1 MASGYRRDVAR
12 SRKEAI
18 LAKVKRPG
26 SSARSY
32 VNKAQGVKTPARG
45 AASTADA
52 LAQLRAG
59 GAQQG
64 AVGSTFASPV
74 QGVSDRAKASDF
86 VSGYDA
92 TLGPLDASSFGG
104 DTSGLATGIGTRPST
119 SFAGTY
125 PVPQRIV
132 GTGNTPAAG
141 NTGGVPKSQ
150 AEMYGEYARGRID
163 EEYDPYG
170 AYVDQKQAE
179 LTEWVEMRDS
189 AIAAGEAEAAS
200 QYNDIINDIK
210 ADIARARQQK
220 ADSIAAFER
229 YRSTVDPHL
238 QGAVDA
244 AEATDLSGLEQQVAD
259 AEGVVAAEF
268 NSGVAEVDEL
278 LARIA
283 PDNADL
289 AAAVEGT
296 VNEFRGEAEAALR
309 EDMSNVHSVA
319 AAAKEFAEKT
329 AAAIQQQ
336 DITITD
342 VEKQKTV
349 LAIEKAIADMQDQ
362 LADAE
367 AAKAN
372 AMAEAR
378 NAIYEQY
385 GDFNYPG
392 SEGEMWQ
399 YAFNSWAKNKGL
411 SEEDAG
417 TINDIVQMLHAE
429 GYTDRASA
437 EAYMRDYI
445 GQSNMLAVQDLI
457 EQAGAIRLSEDVIL
471 AIEAFAYG
479 NGATVAGSALDSV
492 GGEFGQA
499 LRDTVA
505 QFDQWDNEYRAA
517 MDAFDMWRSHKES
530 YANSEIYGREYGNA
544 VADGYG
550 YQGGTTEHRGA
561 YFEGEELR
569 NLFYEAALYVFDGD
583 AARAGLWTNG
593 DELLRLVQLESG
605 GYVGRLNTSGASELG
620 IDSYDTASA
629 LRYLQGAQ
637 NNQFSSVGWPPG
649 RDGKR
654 HSASGLG
661 QLNASNYKRF
671 ASEFGGVEGVGN
683 PFVEAVAMLRYIQ
696 ASHGNPARALSYR
709 LDPTKR
715 GY

>member
-1 MASGYRRDVAR
+1 MATGYRRGVAR

-32 VNKAQGVKTPARG
+32 VNKAQGVKTPTRG
-45 AASTADA
+45 ASSTADA

-64 AVGSTFASPV
+64 AVASTFSTPV
-74 QGVSDRAKASDF
+74 QGVSARSKPTDY

-104 DTSGLATGIGTRPST
+104 DTSGLVTGVATRPST
-119 SFAGTY
+119 AFAGTY
-125 PVPQRIV
+125 PVPQRVAGI
-132 GTGNTPAAG
+132 GNTPAAG
-141 NTGGVPKSQ
+141 TGTVPKSQ
-150 AEMYGEYARGRID
+150 ADMYGEYARGRID

-179 LTEWVEMRDS
+179 LTEWVEMRDA

-210 ADIARARQQK
+210 ADISRARQQK
-220 ADSIAAFER
+220 ADSIAAFDR

-238 QGAVDA
+238 QDAVDA
-244 AEATDLSGLEQQVAD
+244 AGATDLSGLEQQVAD
-259 AEGVVAAEF
+259 AEGVVGAEF
-268 NSGVAEVDEL
+268 DSGVAEVDAL
-278 LARIA
+278 LAKIA

-289 AAAVEGT
+289 AAVVEGS
-296 VNEFRGEAEAALR
+296 VNEFRSEAEAALR

-329 AAAIQQQ
+329 ATAIQQQ
-336 DITITD
+336 DVTVTD
-342 VEKQKTV
+342 IEKQKTV
-349 LAIEKAIADMQDQ
+349 LAIEKAIADLQDQ

-399 YAFNSWAKNKGL
+399 YAFNSWAKGKGL

-417 TINDIVQMLHAE
+417 TINEIVQMLHAE

-445 GQSNMLAVQDLI
+445 GQSNVLAVQELV
-457 EQAGAIRLSEDVIL
+457 EQYGAVLGDDVIA

-492 GGEFGQA
+492 GGEFGQK

-505 QFDQWDNEYRAA
+505 NFDQWDNEYRAA

-544 VADGYG
+544 IADGYG
-550 YQGGTTEHRGA
+550 YQGGTSQHRGA

-629 LRYLQGAQ
+629 LRYLKGAQ
-637 NNQFSSVGWPPG
+637 HNQFSSVGWPPG

-671 ASEFGGVEGVGN
+671 ASEFGGVDGVGN